1 MRIPVPMWA
10 ILAWFPLAASAQPSD
25 VPGSGVSLLARAVE
39 LLEVPDYAG
48 ARAVLERGLATEGN
62 DRQTLISLHELRGV
76 VAASLRDQDAALESF
91 RRVLV
96 LEPDFRPARDYSPR
110 VNGPFLEARAWLAEH
125 APLRFAPLPPL
136 PDRGVI
142 RSLGATV
149 LSDPLNLGRS
159 VRFHLRAPDGA
170 WSIEEAPLAKQAAHL
185 PLAGP
190 ISGWWAELIGDHTA
204 VLSRIG
210 SPEKPIVEGGLAAF
224 GGLASLRPHQWWAV
238 GLAGGALVAGGV
250 GGLFGL
256 QAEGARQQ
264 IASAARDPVTGVIIG
279 MTQPR
284 AFELERQA
292 QTQAVI
298 ANVLFASGAALAVG
312 AGTMWFLG
320 GQVQLAP
327 NGVRGSFP

>member
-10 ILAWFPLAASAQPSD
+10 FFAWIPWAALAQPSD
-25 VPGSGVSLLARAVE
+25 LPGSGASQLARAEE

-48 ARAVLERGLATEGN
+48 ALAVLERGLATEGN
-62 DRQTLISLHELRGV
+62 DRSTLIALHELRGV
-76 VAASLRDQDAALESF
+76 VAASLRDQDTALESF

-96 LEPDFRPARDYSPR
+96 LDPDFRPARDYSPR

-125 APLRFAPLPPL
+125 AALRFAPLPPQ
-136 PDRGVI
+136 PERGVI

-149 LSDPLNLGRS
+149 ISDPLKLGRS
-159 VRFHLRAPDGA
+159 VRFHLRAPDGG
-170 WSIEEAPLAKQAAHL
+170 WSIQEAPLAKETAQL
-185 PLAGP
+185 RLAGP
-190 ISGWWAELIGDHTA
+190 ISGWWAELIGDHSA
-204 VLSRIG
+204 LLSRIG
-210 SPEKPIVEGGLAAF
+210 SPEKPIVEGGLAP
-224 GGLASLRPHQWWAV
+224 GGLAGLRPHQGWAV

-250 GGLFGL
+250 GGLLGL

-264 IASAARDPVTGVIIG
+264 IASAARDPVTGVITG
-279 MTQPR
+279 MSQPR

-320 GQVQLAP
+320 GQLQWAP